1 MIITWISSKVAK
13 VRRLSNNNLLHNLSF
28 RNMVSI
34 SIITHRSSK
43 GGRRDVCDSN
53 TISHH
58 NYRAPILKPKRP
70 TRLESPRSFTVSSGT
85 TSSQTTP
92 APPTTPRSGPGG
104 VICSTQEI
112 RFIFVVSAFVCRAEG
127 FFPHPSSCKKYYW
140 CLDTPSQGM
149 VAHTFSCP
157 QGLFFNEITDGCD
170 FLRNVNCGDKDTE
183 EKEETKETSEKIE
196 TEEEVLSEADNEE
209 EDVEDPKSL
218 KDILEI
224 VKAAGNTYF
233 LNLN

>member
-1 MIITWISSKVAK
+1 M
-13 VRRLSNNNLLHNLSF
+13 
-28 RNMVSI
+28 
-34 SIITHRSSK
+34 
-43 GGRRDVCDSN
+43 
-53 TISHH
+53 
-58 NYRAPILKPKRP
+58 
-70 TRLESPRSFTVSSGT
+70 
-85 TSSQTTP
+85 
-92 APPTTPRSGPGG
+92 
-104 VICSTQEI
+104 
-112 RFIFVVSAFVCRAEG
+112 CRAEG

-157 QGLFFNEITDGCD
+157 QGLFFNQITDGCD

-183 EKEETKETSEKIE
+183 EKEETKETSERIE

-233 LNLN
+233 LKLN

>member
-1 MIITWISSKVAK
+1 
-13 VRRLSNNNLLHNLSF
+13 
-28 RNMVSI
+28 
-34 SIITHRSSK
+34 
-43 GGRRDVCDSN
+43 
-53 TISHH
+53 
-58 NYRAPILKPKRP
+58 
-70 TRLESPRSFTVSSGT
+70 
-85 TSSQTTP
+85 
-92 APPTTPRSGPGG
+92 
-104 VICSTQEI
+104 
-112 RFIFVVSAFVCRAEG
+112 VCRAEG

-157 QGLFFNEITDGCD
+157 QGLFFNQITDGCD

-196 TEEEVLSEADNEE
+196 TEEVLSEADNEE

-224 VKAAGNTYF
+224 VKAAGGIEGLEKQIADIKSDILDEQAALKDAKT
-233 LNLN
+233 LHASALESLESLEAMCVQGEETWEERKKKRMEEIEALKEALAILEDWQS

>member
-1 MIITWISSKVAK
+1 MYVTPTQSHTIITEPPSSSPSGPPDWSPPGPSPSA
-13 VRRLSNNNLLHNLSF
+13 RAPPPPRPHQ
-28 RNMVSI
+28 
-34 SIITHRSSK
+34 HRPP
-43 GGRRDVCDSN
+43 RRDQDQVG
-53 TISHH
+53 HW
-58 NYRAPILKPKRP
+58 
-70 TRLESPRSFTVSSGT
+70 
-85 TSSQTTP
+85 
-92 APPTTPRSGPGG
+92 

-233 LNLN
+233 LDLN